1 VSAKLRSFSLAVKLG
16 KNEREK
22 KKNHINCNQF
32 SRSDAREK
40 TLQKQNETHS
50 REAYYTRGSVPVALR
65 ISIVVKRSSFKE
77 RRPTT
82 TVRASAFFFIP
93 KFGKGARKD
102 GTGPLSEKVALAFHP
117 KTSFFDK
124 RK

>member
-1 VSAKLRSFSLAVKLG
+1 MSAKLRSFSLAVKLG

-22 KKNHINCNQF
+22 KKNHINCNRF

-40 TLQKQNETHS
+40 ARQKQNETHS

-82 TVRASAFFFIP
+82 TVRASAFFLFQNSE
-93 KFGKGARKD
+93 KELEK
-102 GTGPLSEKVALAFHP
+102 TGPLSEKVALAFHP